1 MDLNKAFPLCLVC
14 LRAALF
20 SLVSVTSADKDS
32 HLSYQLKK
40 EIANYQ
46 DDSNKIIDFL
56 TKGPGKHQVYNRLAT
71 FVDTYG
77 SRIAGSANLEH
88 AIDYML
94 DELNR
99 DKLDNVHSE
108 EVLVPHWVR
117 GEESAQ
123 MLLPRSHS
131 VALLGLGSS
140 VATPPGGITAE
151 VMVVRSFDE
160 LHDQASKV
168 CFLFYYAI
176 IKQALCYENGQIYLW
191 PNGNQITHWTPEL
204 SAFKP
209 RPAGV
214 RRRKAKY
221 YSASLHQ
228 EPTMSPSKP

>member
-1 MDLNKAFPLCLVC
+1 MDLSKTFPLCLVC
-14 LRAALF
+14 LCSTLF
-20 SLVSVTSADKDS
+20 TLVSVTSADKDS
-32 HLSYQLKK
+32 YLSYQLKK
-40 EIANYQ
+40 EIANHQ
-46 DDSNKIIDFL
+46 DDASKIIDFL

-99 DKLDNVHSE
+99 DKLDNVHGE
-108 EVLVPHWVR
+108 EVQVTHWVR

-123 MLLPRSHS
+123 MLFPRNHS
-131 VALLGLGSS
+131 VALLGLGGS
-140 VATPPGGITAE
+140 VATPPNGITAE
-151 VMVVRSFDE
+151 VLVVRSFDE

-191 PNGNQITHWTPEL
+191 PNGTQITHWTPEL
-204 SAFKP
+204 SPFKP
-209 RPAGV
+209 RPAGAL
-214 RRRKAKY
+214 RRKAV
-221 YSASLHQ
+221 
-228 EPTMSPSKP
+228 